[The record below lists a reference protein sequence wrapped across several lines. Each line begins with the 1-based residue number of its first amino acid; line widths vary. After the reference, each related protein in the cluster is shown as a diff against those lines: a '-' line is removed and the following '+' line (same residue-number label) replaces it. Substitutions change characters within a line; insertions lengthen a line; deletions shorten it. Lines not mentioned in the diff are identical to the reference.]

1 MGKHNKI
8 SADNLSTRPV
18 NESAA
23 EYHIPVLLTET
34 VEGLRINPD
43 GVYVD
48 CTFGGGGHS
57 KAVLAQL
64 SEKGKLIVF
73 DQDEDTRKNL
83 PAGQAG
89 LPDDDRVVFVPHNFR
104 HLKRFL
110 RLHHITSVDGIM
122 ADLGVSSHQFDE
134 AERGFSIRFDAA
146 LDMRM
151 DQRQA
156 LTAFDVVNTYTEQ
169 QLHKL
174 FEQYGEVTNAKT
186 LAKTIVQ
193 VRSSTSLKTIE
204 SFKNALRE
212 IVKGN
217 PNKYFAQ
224 VFQALRIEVNDE
236 LGALREMLEQVPAL
250 LKPGGRVAIITFH
263 SLEDRLV
270 KNFFRRG
277 TFDEPDTNPFINDEP
292 VNTLKIITK
301 KPVVASDKEM
311 KQNSRSRSAKLRVA
325 EKVMLV

>member
-8 SADNLSTRPV
+8 SADNLSTQPV

-23 EYHIPVLLTET
+23 GYHIPVLLTET
-34 VEGLRINPD
+34 VESLHINPD

-57 KAVLAQL
+57 KAILAQL
-64 SEKGKLIVF
+64 SEKGKLVVF
-73 DQDEDTRKNL
+73 DQDEDAKKN
-83 PAGQAG
+83 
-89 LPDDDRVVFVPHNFR
+89 LPDDDRVLFVPHNFR

-110 RLHHITSVDGIM
+110 RLHHFTAVDGIM

-236 LGALREMLEQVPAL
+236 LGALKEMLEQVPAL

-292 VNTLKIITK
+292 VNALKIITK
-301 KPVVASDKEM
+301 KPVVASDKEL

-325 EKVMLV
+325 EKVMIV